1 MSEFMAKTSV
11 PCPNCRQQVLI
22 DLIRLFDLNSDPQA
36 KENLL
41 SGSANAFQCPHC
53 HYQGI
58 YPTPI
63 VYHDPDKELLLT
75 YFPPELR
82 TPITEQEKTIGPL
95 IKKVMD
101 DLPPEK
107 RKAYLFKPQTML
119 TQQRLFETILEA
131 DGITPEMMK
140 AQQEKLLLLQQL
152 VNSSPESLPEQIVQ
166 NDEKIDEELFVLLS
180 RLAQASAAAGDQ
192 ESVRELSRL
201 QEALLQHSTI
211 GKAAA
216 LEATETRAAISELQ
230 ELSKTGITRENLLDL
245 LIKNAESEIR
255 LTTIASMARGG
266 LDYTFFQT
274 LTDRVDQVSGEEKTR
289 LENLR
294 EKLLTI
300 VETIDQTVKVQIE
313 ESQKLLQE
321 LLASADIEKATEDA
335 LPKLNQAFTDV
346 LNTEV
351 TNAQEA
357 NDTEKLKK
365 LVSVVSVLRAASTS
379 GAVLQVIEKMLHLE
393 SPDERQK
400 VLESAGEAINDDF
413 SQTLSSLIS
422 QVESQGD
429 QPELLERLKEINREV
444 LRFTMRRNL
453 NNGAK

>member
-1 MSEFMAKTSV
+1 MAKTSV
-11 PCPNCRQQVLI
+11 PCPNCRQPVLI
-22 DLIRLFDLNSDPQA
+22 DLTRLFDLNSDPQA
-36 KENLL
+36 KDALL
-41 SGSANAFQCPHC
+41 SGSANTFQCPNC
-53 HYQGI
+53 HYQGV
-58 YPTPI
+58 YPTPL
-63 VYHDPDKELLLT
+63 VYHDPDKQLLLT
-75 YFPPELR
+75 YFPPELN

-119 TQQRLFETILEA
+119 TRQRLIETILEA

-152 VNSSPESLPEQIVQ
+152 VNISPESLPVQISQ

-180 RLAQASAAAGDQ
+180 RLAQASAADGDQ
-192 ESVRELSRL
+192 QSVQALSNL
-201 QEALLQHSTI
+201 QQALLQHSTV

-216 LEATETRAAISELQ
+216 LQASETRAAINELQ
-230 ELSKTGITRENLLDL
+230 ELSKAGITRENLLDL
-245 LIKNAESEIR
+245 LVKNTESEIR

-274 LTDRVDQVSGEEKTR
+274 LTDKIDQTTGEEQTR
-289 LENLR
+289 LVTLR

-300 VETIDQTVKVQIE
+300 VEAVDEAMKAQVE
-313 ESQKLLQE
+313 ESQKLLQDI
-321 LLASADIEKATEDA
+321 LAAEDIAAATEEA
-335 LPKLNQAFTDV
+335 LPKINQAFTGV
-346 LNTEV
+346 LNSELT
-351 TNAQEA
+351 TAQKTD
-357 NDTEKLKK
+357 DTAKLTK
-365 LVSVVSVLRAASTS
+365 LVVIVSVLRAASTS
-379 GAVLQVIEKMLHLE
+379 GAVLQVIEEMLQLE
-393 SPDERQK
+393 TAEERQN
-400 VLESAGEAINDDF
+400 VLEAAGEAINDEF

-429 QPELLERLKEINREV
+429 QPELIDKLKEINREV

-453 NNGAK
+453 NNGVK

>member
-1 MSEFMAKTSV
+1 MAKTSV
-11 PCPNCRQQVLI
+11 PCPNCRQPVLI
-22 DLIRLFDLNSDPQA
+22 DLTRLFDLNSDPQA
-36 KENLL
+36 KDALL
-41 SGSANAFQCPHC
+41 SGSANTFQCPNC
-53 HYQGI
+53 HYQGV
-58 YPTPI
+58 YPTPL
-63 VYHDPDKELLLT
+63 VYHDPDKQLLLT
-75 YFPPELR
+75 YFPPELN

-119 TQQRLFETILEA
+119 TRQRLLETILEA

-152 VNSSPESLPEQIVQ
+152 VNISPESLPVQISQ

-192 ESVRELSRL
+192 QSVQALSNL
-201 QEALLQHSTI
+201 QQALLQHSTV

-216 LEATETRAAISELQ
+216 LQASETRAAINELQ
-230 ELSKTGITRENLLDL
+230 ELSKAGITRENLLDL
-245 LIKNAESEIR
+245 LVKNTESEIR

-274 LTDRVDQVSGEEKTR
+274 LTDKIDQTTGEEQTR
-289 LENLR
+289 LVTLR

-300 VETIDQTVKVQIE
+300 VEAVDEAMKAQVE
-313 ESQKLLQE
+313 ESQKLLQDI
-321 LLASADIEKATEDA
+321 LAAEDIAAATEEA
-335 LPKLNQAFTDV
+335 LPKINQAFTDV
-346 LNTEV
+346 LNSELT
-351 TNAQEA
+351 TAQKTD
-357 NDTEKLKK
+357 DTAKLTK
-365 LVSVVSVLRAASTS
+365 LVVIVSVLRAASTS
-379 GAVLQVIEKMLHLE
+379 GAVLQVIEEMLQLE
-393 SPDERQK
+393 TAEERQN
-400 VLESAGEAINDDF
+400 VLEAAGEAINDEF

-429 QPELLERLKEINREV
+429 QPELIDKLKEINREV

-453 NNGAK
+453 NNGVK

>member
-1 MSEFMAKTSV
+1 MAKTSV
-11 PCPNCRQQVLI
+11 PCPNCRQPVLI
-22 DLIRLFDLNSDPQA
+22 DLTRLFDLNSDPQA
-36 KENLL
+36 KDALL
-41 SGSANAFQCPHC
+41 SGSANTFQCPNC
-53 HYQGI
+53 HYQGV
-58 YPTPI
+58 YPTPL
-63 VYHDPDKELLLT
+63 VYHDPDKQLLLT
-75 YFPPELR
+75 YFPPELN
-82 TPITEQEKTIGPL
+82 TSITEQEKTIGPL

-119 TQQRLFETILEA
+119 TRQRLLETILEA

-152 VNSSPESLPEQIVQ
+152 VNISPESLPVQISQ

-192 ESVRELSRL
+192 QSVQALSNL
-201 QEALLQHSTI
+201 QQALLQHSTV

-216 LEATETRAAISELQ
+216 LQASETRAAINELQ
-230 ELSKTGITRENLLDL
+230 ELSKAGITRENLLDL
-245 LIKNAESEIR
+245 LVKNTESEIR

-274 LTDRVDQVSGEEKTR
+274 LTDKIDQTTGEEQTR
-289 LENLR
+289 LVTLR

-300 VETIDQTVKVQIE
+300 VEAVDEAMKAQVE
-313 ESQKLLQE
+313 ESQKLLQDI
-321 LLASADIEKATEDA
+321 LAAEDIAAATEEA
-335 LPKLNQAFTDV
+335 LPKINQAFTDV
-346 LNTEV
+346 LNSELT
-351 TNAQEA
+351 TAQKTD
-357 NDTEKLKK
+357 DTAKLTK
-365 LVSVVSVLRAASTS
+365 LVVIVSVLRAASTS
-379 GAVLQVIEKMLHLE
+379 GAVLQVIEEMLQLE
-393 SPDERQK
+393 TAEERQK
-400 VLESAGEAINDDF
+400 VLEAAGEAINDEF

-429 QPELLERLKEINREV
+429 QPELIDKLKEINREV

-453 NNGAK
+453 NNGVK

>member
-11 PCPNCRQQVLI
+11 PCPNCRQPVLL
-22 DLIRLFDLNSDPQA
+22 DLTRLFDLNSDPQA
-36 KENLL
+36 KEALL
-41 SGSANAFQCPHC
+41 SGSANFIQCPNC
-53 HYQGI
+53 RYQGV

-63 VYHDPDKELLLT
+63 VYHDPENELLLT
-75 YFPPELR
+75 YFPPELN

-107 RKAYLFKPQTML
+107 RKGYLFRPQTML
-119 TQQRLFETILEA
+119 TRQRLLETILEA

-152 VNSSPESLPEQIVQ
+152 VNLSPESLPEQIAQ
-166 NDEKIDEELFVLLS
+166 YDDKIDEELFVLLS

-192 ESVRELSRL
+192 ESVHALSNL
-201 QEALLQHSTI
+201 QQALLQHSTI

-216 LEATETRAAISELQ
+216 LEASETQAAMKELQ
-230 ELSKTGITRENLLDL
+230 ELSKTGITRENLLEL

-274 LTDRVDQVSGEEKTR
+274 LTDKIDNANGEEKTK
-289 LENLR
+289 LTTLR
-294 EKLLTI
+294 EKLLTV
-300 VETIDQTVKVQIE
+300 VEAVDNAIQEQIK
-313 ESQKLLQE
+313 ESKNLLQE
-321 LLASADIEKATEDA
+321 ILTAEDIEKATEEA
-335 LPKLNQAFTDV
+335 LPKINQAFTEV
-346 LNTEV
+346 INTEA
-351 TNAQEA
+351 TKAQES
-357 NDTEKLKK
+357 NDTEKLTK
-365 LVSVVSVLRAASTS
+365 LATIVSVLRSASSS
-379 GAVLQVIEKMLHLE
+379 GAVLQVIEEMLQLDSSE
-393 SPDERQK
+393 DRQK
-400 VLESAGEAINDDF
+400 VLEAASDAINDEF

-422 QVESQGD
+422 QVESQGE
-429 QPELLERLKEINREV
+429 QAELLEKLKVINREV

>member
-1 MSEFMAKTSV
+1 MSEFMSKTSV
-11 PCPNCRQQVLI
+11 PCPNCRQPVLL
-22 DLIRLFDLNSDPQA
+22 DLTRLFDLNSDPQA
-36 KENLL
+36 KEALL
-41 SGSANAFQCPHC
+41 SGSANFIQCPNC
-53 HYQGI
+53 RYQGV

-63 VYHDPDKELLLT
+63 VYHDPENELLLT
-75 YFPPELR
+75 YFPPELN

-107 RKAYLFKPQTML
+107 RKGYLFRPQTML
-119 TQQRLFETILEA
+119 TRQRLLETILEA

-152 VNSSPESLPEQIVQ
+152 VNLSPESLPEQIAQ
-166 NDEKIDEELFVLLS
+166 YDEKIDEELFVLLS

-192 ESVRELSRL
+192 ESVHALSNL
-201 QEALLQHSTI
+201 QQALLQHSTI

-216 LEATETRAAISELQ
+216 LEASETQAAMKELQ

-274 LTDRVDQVSGEEKTR
+274 LTDKIDNANGEEKTK
-289 LENLR
+289 LTTLR
-294 EKLLTI
+294 EKLLTV
-300 VETIDQTVKVQIE
+300 VEAVDNAIQEQIK
-313 ESQKLLQE
+313 ESKNLLQE
-321 LLASADIEKATEDA
+321 ILTAEDIEKATEEA
-335 LPKLNQAFTDV
+335 LPKINQAFTEV
-346 LNTEV
+346 INTEAAK
-351 TNAQEA
+351 AQEA
-357 NDTEKLKK
+357 NDTEKLTK
-365 LVSVVSVLRAASTS
+365 LATIVSVLRSASSS
-379 GAVLQVIEKMLHLE
+379 GAVLQVIEEMLQLDSSE
-393 SPDERQK
+393 DRQK
-400 VLESAGEAINDDF
+400 VLEAASDAINDEF
-413 SQTLSSLIS
+413 SQTLSSLIN
-422 QVESQGD
+422 QVESQGE
-429 QPELLERLKEINREV
+429 QAELLEKLKVINREV